1 MADKDARIQLR
12 VPRDRWAKG
21 LNQARSEG
29 TTLAEVMR
37 DLLDDYLADRPL
49 AEELKRA
56 IKRLNAIQKRLELAD
71 EGWVITG
78 KQPLS
83 KRD

>member
-1 MADKDARIQLR
+1 MADYQAVQRNKDQRIQIR
-12 VPRDRWAKG
+12 VDRQRWARA
-21 LNQARSEG
+21 LNQARGEG

-56 IKRLNAIQKRLELAD
+56 IKRLNAIQKRLELGG
-71 EGWVITG
+71 E
-78 KQPLS
+78 
-83 KRD
+83 